1 MSNWKNQP
9 AEDYVNTKAWVMKF
23 LLMAIRYVFIH
34 LGVLKK
40 EEANKQVVDRR
51 NFIHPAEFRTR

>member
-1 MSNWKNQP
+1 
-9 AEDYVNTKAWVMKF
+9 MKF
-23 LLMAIRYVFIH
+23 LLMAIRDVFVF

-40 EEANKQVVDRR
+40 EEANKQVIDRK